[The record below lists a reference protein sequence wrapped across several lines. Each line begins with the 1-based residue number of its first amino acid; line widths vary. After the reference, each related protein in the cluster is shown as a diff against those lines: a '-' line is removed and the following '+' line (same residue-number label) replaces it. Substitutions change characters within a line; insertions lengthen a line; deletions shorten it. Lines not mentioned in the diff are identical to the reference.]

1 MLKKLSPLV
10 YEEISLVA
18 YVDNAD
24 KLSPDITALKH
35 NGIIPLE
42 WQEKKSKAESKSDV
56 IIFTNSLSIT
66 QESERIVFAQRFD
79 SYILE
84 PHAFITLVNNYLTA
98 FHNLDCKKIEVRPTS
113 FFRFDLN
120 EEGND
125 SAKTYLYSQV
135 LSINDLL
142 KFTNKSI
149 QSNLSLLFNL
159 DKCLLTLEIQDIIF
173 PPFKETP
180 ERSGIFIYGNFCYEV
195 VKGTSSFQ
203 NCIIL
208 EAVSFFQSNINTY
221 HELVKL
227 IIEKGR

>member
-10 YEEISLVA
+10 HEEISLVA
-18 YVDNAD
+18 YVDNVH
-24 KLSPDITALKH
+24 KLSPDITSLKH

-42 WQEKKSKAESKSDV
+42 WQEEKSKSDG

-66 QESERIVFAQRFD
+66 QESERIVFAQSFD

-84 PHAFITLVNNYLTA
+84 PHAFITLVNNYLTV

-120 EEGND
+120 EEGNH
-125 SAKTYLYSQV
+125 SAGTYLYSQILLTNG
-135 LSINDLL
+135 LS

-173 PPFKETP
+173 PSFRETP

-195 VKGTSSFQ
+195 VEGTSSFQ
-203 NCIIL
+203 NCTIL
-208 EAVSFFQSNINTY
+208 EAVSFFQNNIDTY

-227 IIEKGR
+227 VIEEGK